1 MSFILLKRNRFNKYV
16 TFALIESITN
26 TNKPKEAIQELLKI
40 RENFWIRTLETLE
53 LHELN
58 HELNPQ
64 WLYPAITLFK
74 FKFVVRLELQ
84 FG

>member
-64 WLYPAITLFK
+64 
-74 FKFVVRLELQ
+74 
-84 FG
+84 